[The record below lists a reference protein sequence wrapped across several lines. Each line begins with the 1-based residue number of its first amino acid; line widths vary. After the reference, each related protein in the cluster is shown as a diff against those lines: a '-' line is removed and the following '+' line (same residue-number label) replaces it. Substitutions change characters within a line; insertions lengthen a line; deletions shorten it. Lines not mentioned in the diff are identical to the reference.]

1 MVNLRVPPLR
11 ERREDVPLL
20 ARAFISRFNRELNR
34 DPPVAGL
41 SAEAES
47 LLLAYAWPGNV
58 RELENAMERAVLLAD
73 EPLILPANLP
83 ERLWAAS
90 PPGPTGAAAAEGQ
103 LLQAGGDLS
112 LKRAI
117 RELEES
123 YIRAALRKTK
133 ETARGRRSY
142 WTSVTGHSSTKSR
155 STESIRTQRR
165 SGVES
170 KTPSGNWT
178 HRRAFDGTR
187 LRPENRASATVLRG
201 PALLMVWGSRPSGGQ
216 AGSRHF
222 LGGVD
227 GQCYAGCLSTESRM
241 AKGKL
246 VLGLDIGSTSIKM
259 ILLKE
264 QRKRGEVIYAL
275 QSFGMKPLPPE
286 AIVDGALMNS
296 TAIVQAVQDLMSEL
310 KVKGKDVAIGV
321 SGHSVI
327 IKKIQMPR
335 MSQDEL
341 EESIQWEAEQYI
353 PFDVKDVNIDTQ
365 ILDGGGNDATGQ
377 MDVLL
382 VAAKKDMINDYTT
395 VVSEAGLAPVV
406 VDVDAF
412 AVQNMFSV
420 NYDVPDRE
428 TVVLINAGAS
438 VVNINIISN
447 GATVFTR
454 DVTIGGNQFTEEIQK
469 QLNVSYE
476 EAEALKIGGNGADA
490 DAVVP
495 QDVERVL
502 SSVAEQVAGEIQRS
516 LDFYAGTA
524 ADSNFSKVYLSGG
537 TAKIPALF
545 KTIEARTGVPVEIL
559 NPFRKIEVD
568 NRKFDPAFIMDV
580 APMAAVAVGLALRR
594 PGDKLA

>member
-1 MVNLRVPPLR
+1 
-11 ERREDVPLL
+11 
-20 ARAFISRFNRELNR
+20 
-34 DPPVAGL
+34 
-41 SAEAES
+41 
-47 LLLAYAWPGNV
+47 
-58 RELENAMERAVLLAD
+58 
-73 EPLILPANLP
+73 
-83 ERLWAAS
+83 
-90 PPGPTGAAAAEGQ
+90 
-103 LLQAGGDLS
+103 
-112 LKRAI
+112 
-117 RELEES
+117 
-123 YIRAALRKTK
+123 
-133 ETARGRRSY
+133 
-142 WTSVTGHSSTKSR
+142 
-155 STESIRTQRR
+155 
-165 SGVES
+165 
-170 KTPSGNWT
+170 
-178 HRRAFDGTR
+178 
-187 LRPENRASATVLRG
+187 
-201 PALLMVWGSRPSGGQ
+201 
-216 AGSRHF
+216 
-222 LGGVD
+222 
-227 GQCYAGCLSTESRM
+227 M

-246 VLGLDIGSTSIKM
+246 ALGLDIGSTSIKM

-264 QRKRGEVIYAL
+264 QRKRGEVGFAL

-296 TAIVQAVQDLMSEL
+296 TAIVQAVQELMSEL
-310 KVKGKDVAIGV
+310 KVRGKDVAIGV

-420 NYDVPDRE
+420 NYDLPERE

-438 VVNINIISN
+438 VVNINIIAN
-447 GATVFTR
+447 GVTVFTR

-476 EAEALKIGGNGADA
+476 EAEALKIGGNRADA

-495 QDVERVL
+495 QEVERVL
-502 SSVAEQVAGEIQRS
+502 ASVAEQVAGEIQRS

-524 ADSNFSKVYLSGG
+524 ADANFTKVYLSGG

-545 KTIEARTGVPVEIL
+545 KTIESRTGVPVEIL
-559 NPFRKIEVD
+559 NPFRKIDVD
-568 NRKFDPAFIMDV
+568 NRKFDPAFIMEV

>member
-1 MVNLRVPPLR
+1 
-11 ERREDVPLL
+11 
-20 ARAFISRFNRELNR
+20 
-34 DPPVAGL
+34 
-41 SAEAES
+41 
-47 LLLAYAWPGNV
+47 
-58 RELENAMERAVLLAD
+58 
-73 EPLILPANLP
+73 
-83 ERLWAAS
+83 
-90 PPGPTGAAAAEGQ
+90 
-103 LLQAGGDLS
+103 
-112 LKRAI
+112 
-117 RELEES
+117 
-123 YIRAALRKTK
+123 
-133 ETARGRRSY
+133 
-142 WTSVTGHSSTKSR
+142 
-155 STESIRTQRR
+155 
-165 SGVES
+165 
-170 KTPSGNWT
+170 
-178 HRRAFDGTR
+178 
-187 LRPENRASATVLRG
+187 
-201 PALLMVWGSRPSGGQ
+201 
-216 AGSRHF
+216 
-222 LGGVD
+222 
-227 GQCYAGCLSTESRM
+227 M

-246 VLGLDIGSTSIKM
+246 ALGLDIGSTSVKM

-264 QRKRGEVIYAL
+264 QKKRGQTSYAL

-296 TAIVQAVQDLMSEL
+296 TAIVQALQELMAEL
-310 KVKGKDVAIGV
+310 KVKSKEVAIGV

-335 MSQDEL
+335 MSQEEL

-365 ILDGGGNDATGQ
+365 ILDAGGNDATGQ

-395 VVSEAGLAPVV
+395 VVAESGLQPVV

-412 AVQNMFSV
+412 AVQNMFAT
-420 NYDVPDRE
+420 NYDVPDKE

-447 GATVFTR
+447 GITVFTR

-476 EAEALKIGGNGADA
+476 EAEALKVGGTRGDS

-495 QDVERVL
+495 QEVERVL
-502 SSVAEQVAGEIQRS
+502 LSVAEQVSGEIQRS

-524 ADSNFSKVYLSGG
+524 VDANFTKVYLSGG

-545 KTIEARTGVPVEIL
+545 KTIETRVGVPVEIL
-559 NPFRKIEVD
+559 NPFRKIDVD
-568 NRKFDPAFIMDV
+568 NRKFDPAFIMEV

-594 PGDKLA
+594 PGDKLG

>member
-1 MVNLRVPPLR
+1 
-11 ERREDVPLL
+11 
-20 ARAFISRFNRELNR
+20 
-34 DPPVAGL
+34 
-41 SAEAES
+41 
-47 LLLAYAWPGNV
+47 
-58 RELENAMERAVLLAD
+58 
-73 EPLILPANLP
+73 
-83 ERLWAAS
+83 
-90 PPGPTGAAAAEGQ
+90 
-103 LLQAGGDLS
+103 
-112 LKRAI
+112 
-117 RELEES
+117 
-123 YIRAALRKTK
+123 
-133 ETARGRRSY
+133 
-142 WTSVTGHSSTKSR
+142 
-155 STESIRTQRR
+155 
-165 SGVES
+165 
-170 KTPSGNWT
+170 
-178 HRRAFDGTR
+178 
-187 LRPENRASATVLRG
+187 
-201 PALLMVWGSRPSGGQ
+201 
-216 AGSRHF
+216 
-222 LGGVD
+222 
-227 GQCYAGCLSTESRM
+227 M

-246 VLGLDIGSTSIKM
+246 ALGLDIGSTSIKM
-259 ILLKE
+259 IMLKE
-264 QRKRGEVIYAL
+264 QRKRGEVGYAL

-296 TAIVQAVQDLMSEL
+296 TAIVQAVQELMAEL

-335 MSQDEL
+335 MSQEEL

-412 AVQNMFSV
+412 AVQNMFST
-420 NYDVPDRE
+420 NYDLPERE

-438 VVNINIISN
+438 VVNINIIAN
-447 GATVFTR
+447 GVTVFTR

-476 EAEALKIGGNGADA
+476 EAEALKIGGNRADA

-495 QDVERVL
+495 QEVERVL

-524 ADSNFSKVYLSGG
+524 ADSNFTKVYLSGG

-580 APMAAVAVGLALRR
+580 APMAAVAVGLALRK
-594 PGDKLA
+594 PGDKLG